1 MEEKRGIKRSRSSRS
16 GSSSSSSDASMPPPS
31 PSESLLPLVSPS
43 DVSSR
48 RSTSLVHEHGGPSED
63 IPVVDLSSDEEENAL
78 SDTSWDEEFARR
90 LFGDLNRGL
99 LGLPGDGSVIVLR
112 DSDEE
117 EEVHEEVTTDA
128 DAEAAPPSDVNSLA
142 PFVFIA
148 DVDDA
153 PVGVQDNNSDGGD
166 KAGSPYA
173 AAPKRVSTGSVL

>member
-1 MEEKRGIKRSRSSRS
+1 
-16 GSSSSSSDASMPPPS
+16 
-31 PSESLLPLVSPS
+31 
-43 DVSSR
+43 
-48 RSTSLVHEHGGPSED
+48 
-63 IPVVDLSSDEEENAL
+63 VVDLSSDEEENAL

-142 PFVFIA
+142 PFVFVA